1 MRTAGLL
8 LVLAV
13 FALSSDPRGIPPRP
27 DVRLYRSALK
37 ADNFE
42 LGATLMTQEQAKNT
56 FYAEL
61 SRTYV
66 VIEAGVYPKENREVD
81 LKRSDFALR
90 AIQSGQVARAADP
103 LMPIKNHQTKAPS
116 RLPVDVY
123 GSTGIGYESG
133 SVYDPV
139 TGRRR
144 NGGVY
149 TSTGVGVG
157 TGTGRPYPPDPGKTD
172 NDRDQMEQDARD
184 KELPQG
190 ITTKPVAGFLFFPLA
205 SKKKDETYEL
215 TYDGPSG
222 TQRVNVGRR

>member
-1 MRTAGLL
+1 
-8 LVLAV
+8 
-13 FALSSDPRGIPPRP
+13 
-27 DVRLYRSALK
+27 
-37 ADNFE
+37 
-42 LGATLMTQEQAKNT
+42 
-56 FYAEL
+56 
-61 SRTYV
+61 
-66 VIEAGVYPKENREVD
+66 
-81 LKRSDFALR
+81 
-90 AIQSGQVARAADP
+90 
-103 LMPIKNHQTKAPS
+103 MPSKNHQTKVPP

-123 GSTGIGYESG
+123 GSTGVGYESG

-149 TSTGVGVG
+149 TSSGVGVG
-157 TGTGRPYPPDPGKTD
+157 TGPRASNPPDPAKTD

-190 ITTKPVAGFLFFPLA
+190 STMKPVAGFLYFPVS
-205 SKKKDETYEL
+205 SKKKDEIYEL